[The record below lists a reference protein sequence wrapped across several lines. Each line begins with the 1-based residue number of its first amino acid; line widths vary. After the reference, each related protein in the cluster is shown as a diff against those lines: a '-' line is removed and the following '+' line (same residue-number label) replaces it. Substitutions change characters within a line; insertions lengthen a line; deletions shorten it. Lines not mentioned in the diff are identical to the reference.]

1 MQAPSFLMHSVEGV
15 TRSRDQ
21 SSKGMA
27 TTESTPRVNSSS
39 SDCDI
44 EIVYSKI
51 NEIRNIGKRV
61 KGFIYIVNLKITY
74 YKMSQ
79 EDLDKLTLRTMS
91 AEFPLKSK

>member
-1 MQAPSFLMHSVEGV
+1 MMQAPSFLMHSVEGV

-44 EIVYSKI
+44 KIIYSKI
-51 NEIRNIGKRV
+51 NEIRNIGKS
-61 KGFIYIVNLKITY
+61 INHLVNLKITY

-79 EDLDKLTLRTMS
+79 EYMDKLTLRTIS